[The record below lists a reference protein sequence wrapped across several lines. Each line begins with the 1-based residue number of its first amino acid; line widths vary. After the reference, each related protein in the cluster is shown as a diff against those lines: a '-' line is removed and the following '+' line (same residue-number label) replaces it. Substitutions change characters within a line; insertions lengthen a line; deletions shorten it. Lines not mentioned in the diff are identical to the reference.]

1 MYDRVMISKCRLIC
15 CFLCS
20 LFLINGCSAVPL
32 QVAANLDSTA
42 DSDSSIVSKS
52 VTPEITDLAFQ
63 TQLDMLESTLSDE
76 SIVTLT
82 VIKEITPQLA
92 NMIQTDYISVFFL
105 CSADLL
111 SPDNNEPL
119 RDCLNEKLNQ
129 TPPTKRQKIE
139 CELFR
144 CLIDEYEPS
153 SVESLANNE
162 GFSWLAW
169 FYTLDITHMCIDYG
183 VDPTSPF
190 YIEHPLR
197 QQFLIAML
205 REPVWRM
212 PTLTPLASELYDQ
225 DSYVD
230 AFNSY
235 CDFLE
240 SGEQSSQLVIEPDV
254 DNPRTLCT
262 EATVLTMTQA
272 EDFTV
277 TLEVALE
284 NGDIVTL
291 TYTPQH
297 EQLEFVEK

>member
-1 MYDRVMISKCRLIC
+1 MKSMYDRVMISKCRLIC

-119 RDCLNEKLNQ
+119 RDCLNEKL
-129 TPPTKRQKIE
+129 RSE
-139 CELFR
+139 
-144 CLIDEYEPS
+144 
-153 SVESLANNE
+153 
-162 GFSWLAW
+162 
-169 FYTLDITHMCIDYG
+169 
-183 VDPTSPF
+183 
-190 YIEHPLR
+190 EH
-197 QQFLIAML
+197 
-205 REPVWRM
+205 
-212 PTLTPLASELYDQ
+212 TSEL
-225 DSYVD
+225 
-230 AFNSY
+230 
-235 CDFLE
+235 
-240 SGEQSSQLVIEPDV
+240 QSPS
-254 DNPRTLCT
+254 
-262 EATVLTMTQA
+262 
-272 EDFTV
+272 
-277 TLEVALE
+277 
-284 NGDIVTL
+284 
-291 TYTPQH
+291 
-297 EQLEFVEK
+297 